1 MSSNIPIKV
10 ERKENMESYYAESIQ
25 MVHSITGFKLII
37 FHDKAEYALD
47 PSVGASALIPRSIVK
62 EITAEVNFSPQQ
74 LKILFKVLGDQLK
87 AYESRFGT
95 ISLPEQSAKTD
106 NSSASFI

>member
-10 ERKENMESYYAESIQ
+10 ERKEDMQSYYAESIQ
-25 MVHSITGFKLII
+25 MVHSLAGFKLII
-37 FHDKAEYALD
+37 FKDKAEYALD
-47 PSVGASALIPRSIVK
+47 PSVGPSALIPRSIVK
-62 EITAEVNFSPQQ
+62 EIIAEVNFSPQQ
-74 LKILFKVLGDQLK
+74 LKILANVVTDQIK

-95 ISLPEQSAKTD
+95 ITLPAQSKKTD